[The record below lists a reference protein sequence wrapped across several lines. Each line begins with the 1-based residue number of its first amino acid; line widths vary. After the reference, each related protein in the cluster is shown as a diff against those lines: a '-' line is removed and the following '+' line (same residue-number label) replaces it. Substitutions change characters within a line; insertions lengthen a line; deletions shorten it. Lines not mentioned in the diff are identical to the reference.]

1 MTDEDCLQIIA
12 GAGTGKTRT
21 LIAKVKYLIEIKG
34 VDPSKILCLSF
45 SNKSVKDLSRRLKN
59 QKIPISK
66 SEEYGKVRVS
76 TFHSYGKSF
85 LKEDFNWG
93 KLYYIF
99 QNFIREGILE
109 DIYLY
114 EQFRRYFYM
123 AFRHMHKLP
132 KYNPNDIAEKR
143 KFSDNHEG
151 RIESLTKGIVVNSVQ
166 DFEIANFFTL
176 HKIEFNYMKE
186 YGEIYNDDKKLKFDF
201 YLPEYDIYIED
212 IRYNNK
218 NNLDW
223 LKSKEKRERYIDQI
237 DYKLSLFNY
246 ELDEIIDD
254 CTPILED
261 DTGARLILVN
271 SYLMDEREYLED
283 LKDKLIKCGVS
294 LNKMSDDDLTDI
306 LYKTQFFED
315 LKKVTFFF
323 NNFVESA
330 KEKKLTSDDLRS
342 FEGKIIQKTSFCLS
356 YAIIWTIM

>member
-1 MTDEDCLQIIA
+1 
-12 GAGTGKTRT
+12 
-21 LIAKVKYLIEIKG
+21 
-34 VDPSKILCLSF
+34 
-45 SNKSVKDLSRRLKN
+45 
-59 QKIPISK
+59 
-66 SEEYGKVRVS
+66 
-76 TFHSYGKSF
+76 
-85 LKEDFNWG
+85 
-93 KLYYIF
+93 
-99 QNFIREGILE
+99 
-109 DIYLY
+109 
-114 EQFRRYFYM
+114 
-123 AFRHMHKLP
+123 MHKLP

-143 KFSDNHEG
+143 KFSDNHDG

-218 NNLDW
+218 NNPDW

-246 ELDEIIDD
+246 ELDDIIDD
-254 CTPILED
+254 CTPTLED

-323 NNFVESA
+323 NNFLNLQ
-330 KEKKLTSDDLRS
+330 KK
-342 FEGKIIQKTSFCLS
+342 KINFR
-356 YAIIWTIM
+356 